1 MSRAAESH
9 SPERTSGTEK
19 VSDFI
24 HITDELR
31 REDPNLFED
40 VTAVLHLSA
49 ELERSGLSE
58 DRQHYLEDERR
69 LLVEELMER
78 PEESILAEIDILAR
92 SYRDRSISG
101 VDYDGVTTTQFVTRD
116 PERMKADLHFQIS
129 DYASGKSVVRVE
141 VPLRGEMY
149 ETAEPFFISIDTEQG
164 LTIEQQHYAR
174 GLNRRMRIDPA
185 SELGKDRLWRFFT
198 HSIMATDLLDNRPK
212 EEQAQAN
219 ARARQMLRDK
229 ILHG

>member
-1 MSRAAESH
+1 MSRLVESRT
-9 SPERTSGTEK
+9 PERILGNEK
-19 VSDFI
+19 VSDFS

-31 REDPNLFED
+31 RENPELFED
-40 VTAVLHLSA
+40 VTAVLHLGA

-58 DRQHYLEDERR
+58 DRQHYLEDERKA
-69 LLVEELMER
+69 LVEQLLER
-78 PEESILAEIDILAR
+78 PEESILAEVDILAR

-129 DYASGKSVVRVE
+129 DFASGKSVVRIE

-164 LTIEQQHYAR
+164 LTIEQQHYSR
-174 GLNRRMRIDPA
+174 GLNRRTRIDPT

-198 HSIMATDLLDNRPK
+198 HSIMATDLLDNRPT
-212 EEQAQAN
+212 EEQDQAN
-219 ARARQMLRDK
+219 VQARQMLRDK